1 MSSRASA
8 PLPAPQPAPQPAPS
22 IDIMMPFYGS
32 FELLRAAVESVLA
45 QADPAWRLVIIDDR
59 YPDPEP
65 MAWARTLS
73 DPRIIVLENPV
84 NLGVSGN
91 FTRSVE
97 LAEADFTV
105 IMGCDDVLLP
115 TYVGRMR
122 ELAARF
128 PDAAYLQPGVDV
140 IDADGTVCVPL
151 ADRVKGYYR
160 PSGALPGTPLVL
172 TGEPLATSLLRGNWT
187 YFPSILWRTSVL
199 KNHGFRADLDV
210 VLDLAL
216 QMEIVAAGG
225 TLILDT
231 VPSFRYRRHQA
242 SVSSWKASDGSRFLE
257 EQSYFL
263 ETAAALRA
271 LGWRRAAGA
280 ATRHVSSRL
289 NALTRMPSALQARD
303 GRGIRSLLGHV
314 FSLRTAPKTA

>member
-1 MSSRASA
+1 MSSPASA
-8 PLPAPQPAPQPAPS
+8 PLPVPS

-32 FELLRAAVESVLA
+32 FELLRAAVLSVQA
-45 QADPAWRLVIIDDR
+45 QTDPAWRLVIIDDR

-65 MAWARTLS
+65 MRWARALA
-73 DPRIIVLENPV
+73 DPRITVLENPV

-91 FTRSVE
+91 FARSVE
-97 LAEADFTV
+97 LATADFTT

-115 TYVGRMR
+115 GYVARMR
-122 ELAARF
+122 ELAQRF
-128 PDAAYLQPGVDV
+128 PDAAYVQPGVEV
-140 IDADGTVCVPL
+140 IDADGTVCLPL

-160 PSGALPGTPLVL
+160 PSGPGPLALR
-172 TGEPLATSLLRGNWT
+172 GETLATSLLRGNWT

-199 KNHGFRADLDV
+199 KSHGFRADLDV

-216 QMEIVAAGG
+216 QMEIVAEGG

-289 NALTRMPSALQARD
+289 NAITRLPSALAARD
-303 GRGIRSLLGHV
+303 GRGIRSLLGHA
-314 FSLRTAPKTA
+314 FSLRGSAA

>member
-1 MSSRASA
+1 
-8 PLPAPQPAPQPAPS
+8 
-22 IDIMMPFYGS
+22 MMPFYGS

-45 QADPAWRLVIIDDR
+45 QTDPDWRLVIIDDR

-65 MAWARTLS
+65 MAWARTLA
-73 DPRIIVLENPV
+73 DPRVTVLENAV

-91 FTRSVE
+91 FARSVE
-97 LAEADFTV
+97 LAEADYTV

-115 TYVGRMR
+115 GYVARMR
-122 ELAARF
+122 ELATRF
-128 PDAAYLQPGVDV
+128 PDAAYLQPGVEV
-140 IDADGTVCVPL
+140 IDADGAVSLPL

-160 PSGALPGTPLVL
+160 PSGPAPLVL
-172 TGEPLATSLLRGNWT
+172 RGEPLATSLLRGNWT
-187 YFPSILWRTSVL
+187 YFPSILWRTPVL

-216 QMEIVAAGG
+216 QMEIVASGG

-263 ETAAALRA
+263 ETAAAMRA

-289 NALTRMPSALQARD
+289 NAVTRMPAALRARD

-314 FSLRTAPKTA
+314 FSLRRTPNKA